1 MALQLRQTMKQ
12 TQSAV
17 MTQKLQQ
24 AIKLLQMSSIEI
36 AGVIETE
43 VEKNPFL
50 EFEEADPA
58 EGPSVSVT
66 QAEPKESKAEAETS
80 HRVDNRFA
88 DIFDMESGRSGGVSG
103 PMPAS
108 RWQSKGGSAAP
119 GNDGEGAEMRIA
131 AGITLRD
138 HLTEQMGL
146 SLRDEDHL
154 LVGQD
159 LIDSLDDAGYLTE
172 EVPELAARLS
182 CTIAKI
188 EATLAIM
195 QTLDPPGVFAR
206 SLAECLALQLKDRD
220 RFDPAMATLIE
231 NLNAVADGKHS
242 WVAQQCGV
250 DRADL
255 VDMLAELR
263 TLDPRPGLAFDSVVV
278 QVVVPDVFVKRD
290 EKGGLV
296 VELNPELIPR
306 ILIDRD
312 YYANVRSAARTKE
325 EKAYL
330 SERISTANW
339 LVKSLDQRSQT
350 ILAVAHELV
359 RQQRAFFDDG
369 VLHMRPLT
377 LSTVADVIGY
387 HESTVSRVTANKHLS
402 FDAGVLPMKYF
413 FSAALRALNRNEDYS
428 ATSVRYMIKTAID
441 AEQPSAILSDDKIVK
456 ILRDQGIDIARRT
469 VAKYREM
476 QGIPSSV
483 QRRRQKA
490 PT

>member
-1 MALQLRQTMKQ
+1 MASQIRQTMKQ

-36 AGVIETE
+36 AGVIENE

-50 EFEEADPA
+50 EFEETSPEDSDTVPA
-58 EGPSVSVT
+58 NP
-66 QAEPKESKAEAETS
+66 AIAKETKAEADTN

-88 DIFDMESGRSGGVSG
+88 DIFDLEGGRSGGVSA
-103 PMPAS
+103 PLTNS
-108 RWQSKGGSAAP
+108 RWQNNSSGGSP
-119 GNDGEGAEMRIA
+119 NDGEAAVMRVA

-138 HLTEQMGL
+138 HLIEQMAL
-146 SLRDEDHL
+146 SLRDEGHL

-172 EVPELAARLS
+172 EVPDLAERLG
-182 CTIAKI
+182 CTPAEI

-195 QTLDPPGVFAR
+195 QTFDPPGVFAR
-206 SLAECLALQLKDRD
+206 SLSECLALQLKDRD
-220 RFDPAMATLIE
+220 RFDPAMQILID
-231 NLNAVADGKHS
+231 NLNTLADGKHS
-242 WVAQQCGV
+242 WVAEQCGV
-250 DRADL
+250 DREDFT
-255 VDMLAELR
+255 DMLEELR

-278 QVVVPDVFVKRD
+278 QTVVPDVFVKKD
-290 EKGGLV
+290 EKGGWA

-306 ILIDRD
+306 VLIDRD

-359 RQQRAFFDDG
+359 RQQRTFFDDG

-377 LSTVADVIGY
+377 LNMVAEVIGY

-402 FDAGVLPMKYF
+402 CEAGILPMKYF
-413 FSAALRALNRNEDYS
+413 FSAPVRALNRNEDFS
-428 ATSVRYMIKTAID
+428 ATSVRHIIKTVID
-441 AEQPSAILSDDKIVK
+441 AEQLTAILSDDKIVK

-476 QGIPSSV
+476 QDIPSSV